1 MLSWWPVDRGAGRCG
16 RRSVFRR
23 LPSLLLGLG
32 LAGAQAPA
40 GALESVL
47 AFGNPAE
54 IASGGTGV
62 SAGLHYFIGNDP
74 LSVRRYQNDWQGS
87 YRPRNGLNLGQLTAR
102 AEAGVYAAGWRLSA
116 VKRMELLIE
125 SGRETTDF
133 YHLYKTREAVPPGQR
148 YEVDLNYAG
157 YEAKGWRLDT
167 AWNWKSSGGHDFN
180 FGLGYSWLEG
190 NRVRAGAAQGSFAS
204 LGGGKY
210 SYAVTMDD
218 VYTGKTYPFQTPG
231 TPEGSGGSADLGLE
245 WKTPEGARLQLIAN
259 DLLGR
264 MHWRDVPGTT
274 AIANTGVTGT
284 DANGYIIY
292 GPTLSGRNARRDFTQ
307 RLPVRWGL
315 GAEIPWRDYYALASL
330 SHLQNTYYPL
340 LALGWK
346 FAEGWRVQADYDLR
360 FKTFGLRLAGSRAFL
375 ALRASQLD
383 PGLASAYGVSAGV
396 SWTF

>member
-1 MLSWWPVDRGAGRCG
+1 M
-16 RRSVFRR
+16 
-23 LPSLLLGLG
+23 
-32 LAGAQAPA
+32 QTPA

-62 SAGLHYFIGNDP
+62 SAGLHYFVGNDP
-74 LSVRRYQNDWQGS
+74 LSVRQYQNDWQGS
-87 YRPRNGLNLGQLTAR
+87 YHPRNGLNLGQLSAR
-102 AEAGVYAAGWRLSA
+102 AEAGVHTAGWRLSA

-125 SGRETTDF
+125 SGRETTDL
-133 YHLYKTREAVPPGQR
+133 YHLYKTREAVPAGR
-148 YEVDLNYAG
+148 THDVNLNYAG
-157 YEAKGWRLDT
+157 YEAKGWRVDK
-167 AWNWKSSGGHDFN
+167 AWNWKFSGGHDFN

-210 SYAVTMDD
+210 SFAVTMDD

-245 WKTPEGARLQLIAN
+245 WKTPEGARFELIAN

-264 MHWRDVPGTT
+264 MHWRDVPSTP

-284 DANGYIIY
+284 DGNGYIIY

-307 RLPVRWGL
+307 TLPVRWGL
-315 GAEIPWRDYYALASL
+315 GAEVPWRDYYALASL
-330 SHLQNTYYPL
+330 SHLQNIYYPL

-375 ALRASQLD
+375 SLRASQLD
-383 PGLASAYGVSAGV
+383 LGLASAYGVSAGV
-396 SWTF
+396 SWAF